1 VNQGSTQSA
10 QQRQEESEVIEVA
23 GLDVGDKECHLC
35 VMAKESGEVQERSK
49 LRTTRASLRQR
60 FAGIGPMRIALEAGA
75 QSPWISRL
83 LSELGHRVV
92 VGNPRKLRLIYQN
105 RRKND
110 QVDAEYLARLARV
123 DPALLHPLE
132 HRGEEAQADLSVIR
146 SRELLVKTRVQ
157 LVNHVRG
164 VVKSFGERLPKC
176 DTEAFARR
184 VRSGIPPA
192 LRPSLLPVVETIATL
207 SAQIRACDRHLERA
221 VEQRY
226 REASLLMAVNG
237 VGVVTALSFVLVLE
251 SPERFAKSRAVG
263 AYLGLVPAQADS
275 GDSQPQLRITREGDE
290 LLRRLLVQCGHYIL
304 GPFGKECD
312 LRRHGQKIAQGGGG
326 KRAKKRAVVAVARKL
341 SVLLHRLWRN
351 GEVYDP
357 DFNVRREQQRRRPA
371 A

>member
-1 VNQGSTQSA
+1 
-10 QQRQEESEVIEVA
+10 
-23 GLDVGDKECHLC
+23 
-35 VMAKESGEVQERSK
+35 
-49 LRTTRASLRQR
+49 
-60 FAGIGPMRIALEAGA
+60 
-75 QSPWISRL
+75 
-83 LSELGHRVV
+83 
-92 VGNPRKLRLIYQN
+92 
-105 RRKND
+105 
-110 QVDAEYLARLARV
+110 V

-207 SAQIRACDRHLERA
+207 SAQIRACDKHLERA